1 MYKRQVYNPQT
12 GKNESDVITPEKW
25 DKVNS
30 DSSLKLYDRLK
41 QKAIDDNRE
50 FGYAIDPIYKLTDRE
65 QIKEVLKI
73 RSLPTGDDTELKQI
87 NKAKNQWYRNFAE
100 AETAY
105 YKEIKAKGF
114 EANEEYGPTKR
125 KQEYIDTGSQYP
137 QMSPLVNQYFD
148 IKNKD
153 ANAGKEFY
161 KNNRDQLAADF
172 DANKKAAFEW
182 TNNRRRIEGAQPI
195 PWDVFQNVTF
205 GYEDDESKVFK
216 ELGFKLGEFGS
227 GSDKSYNAYK
237 KAKSFSQPTIRIVAP
252 KPGAL
257 KIPALK
263 AKKQSYKVPKI
274 VVKTSKA

>member
-1 MYKRQVYNPQT
+1 MYKRQ
-12 GKNESDVITPEKW
+12 
-25 DKVNS
+25 
-30 DSSLKLYDRLK
+30 
-41 QKAIDDNRE
+41 
-50 FGYAIDPIYKLTDRE
+50 
-65 QIKEVLKI
+65 
-73 RSLPTGDDTELKQI
+73 
-87 NKAKNQWYRNFAE
+87 AKNQWYRNFAE

-161 KNNRDQLAADF
+161 KANRDALAADF
-172 DANKKAAFEW
+172 EANKKAAFEW

-227 GSDKSYNAYK
+227 GGSSKGYNAYK
-237 KAKSFSQPTIRIVAP
+237 KAKSFSQPTIRIAAP

-274 VVKTSKA
+274 IVKTSKA